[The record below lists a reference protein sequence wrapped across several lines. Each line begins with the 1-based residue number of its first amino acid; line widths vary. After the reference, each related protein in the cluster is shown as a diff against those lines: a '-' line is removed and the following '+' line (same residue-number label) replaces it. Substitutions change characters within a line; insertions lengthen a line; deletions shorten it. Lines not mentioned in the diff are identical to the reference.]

1 MSNNTEVSDVN
12 SITDMMSESGIN
24 MPKVSKKK
32 MKKIM
37 NNPYLMSLAQK
48 SQDANNSGNKFASS
62 DMTLRDKLKQSLL
75 HKRQG
80 RLCKSAMTYTED
92 KKKNAL
98 NSKINKLKTE
108 INDANNDVNND
119 AGDINDAH
127 DVNDANEINEIISKV
142 IISDDEYYK
151 LLNYKN
157 KLLNYKNKLLNY
169 ENNVYNDDIINKI
182 NEVIYGYALRNPV
195 VEETIENI

>member
-108 INDANNDVNND
+108 INDAN
-119 AGDINDAH
+119 
-127 DVNDANEINEIISKV
+127 EINEIISKV